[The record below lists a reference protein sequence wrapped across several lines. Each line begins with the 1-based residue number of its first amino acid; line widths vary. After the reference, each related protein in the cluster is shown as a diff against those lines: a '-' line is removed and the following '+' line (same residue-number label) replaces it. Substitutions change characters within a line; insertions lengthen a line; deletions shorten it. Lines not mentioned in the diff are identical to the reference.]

1 MERVCEHCQ
10 FYAAIG
16 PGSGV
21 CRKDEVVRHEVSA
34 IFVCADFDHHD
45 GAKGTS
51 GTNIWTSAVMG
62 NHGCF
67 DEEDLYS

>member
-21 CRKDEVVRHEVSA
+21 CRKDEVVRHEVAAS
-34 IFVCADFDHHD
+34 FGCGDFQRKVVDD
-45 GAKGTS
+45 G
-51 GTNIWTSAVMG
+51 
-62 NHGCF
+62 GCYC
-67 DEEDLYS
+67 EEEVYS